1 MLLAS
6 EFPPGPG
13 GIGTHAYE
21 LARGLR
27 GLGWEPTVLAPQHYA
42 RAEEVAEF
50 NRTCGF
56 PVVSLRSA
64 RLKPLTAFARA
75 RAVTRA
81 LGSTRPDLLVATGAR
96 AAWIAAA
103 VGRRPLPWA
112 AIGHGSEFALP
123 GRWERAL
130 TRMAFNR
137 AAVIVCV
144 SRFTSDLMRRAGIR
158 AAQECVIPNGADPGR
173 FTVLPAAEV
182 ASFRARLGLDSGPLI
197 LTVGNV
203 SERKGQD
210 VVIRAL
216 PEILRRHPGTRY
228 AMAGLPTRRAE
239 LTRLAE
245 GLGVAGQ
252 VHFLGR
258 LDSDDLVGAYNACD
272 VFAMTSRT
280 TAAGDC
286 EGYGIAAVEAA
297 LCGKPAVVSRG
308 SGLVEAISDGR
319 TGVAVSE
326 DDPVATAAALVGL
339 LDDPARRAEFGR
351 AARRRALAE
360 QTWERRVREYDT
372 LFRTLARSPADRAG
386 QPRQVAPS
394 CNC

>member
-1 MLLAS
+1 
-6 EFPPGPG
+6 
-13 GIGTHAYE
+13 
-21 LARGLR
+21 
-27 GLGWEPTVLAPQHYA
+27 
-42 RAEEVAEF
+42 
-50 NRTCGF
+50 
-56 PVVSLRSA
+56 
-64 RLKPLTAFARA
+64 
-75 RAVTRA
+75 
-81 LGSTRPDLLVATGAR
+81 
-96 AAWIAAA
+96 
-103 VGRRPLPWA
+103 
-112 AIGHGSEFALP
+112 
-123 GRWERAL
+123 
-130 TRMAFNR
+130 MAFNR

-216 PEILRRHPGTRY
+216 PEVLRHHSDARY

-239 LTRLAE
+239 LVRLAE
-245 GLGVAGQ
+245 GLGVAGH

-258 LDSDDLVGAYNACD
+258 LDPDDLVRAYNACD

-286 EGYGIAAVEAA
+286 EGFGIAAVEAA

-308 SGLVEAISDGR
+308 SGLVEAIADSR
-319 TGVAVSE
+319 TGVAVPE
-326 DDPVATAAALVGL
+326 DDPAATATALVGL
-339 LDDPARRAEFGR
+339 LDNPARRAEFGR
-351 AARRRALAE
+351 AARDRALAE
-360 QTWERRVREYDT
+360 QTWERRVREYDE
-372 LFRTLARSPADRAG
+372 LFRVLARGPADRAG
-386 QPRQVAPS
+386 QPQQVAPS
-394 CNC
+394 CDC